1 MNELEVID
9 FLIQFCR
16 GYKNLYSAGILH
28 RDIKPENILIDS
40 QGKYKIGDFGM
51 SRIVIDPA
59 GKNYMTKAFTA
70 YYASPEILDG

>member
-1 MNELEVID
+1 MNEDEVID

-16 GYKNLYSAGILH
+16 GYKNLYSSGILH

-59 GKNYMTKAFTA
+59 GKNHMTKAFTA